1 MVSVYPT
8 LLGTYGDGGN
18 VMVCGTAPALHGI
31 EVDVINIEPGDA
43 VPESAELYVLGGGED
58 SAQTAAANAL
68 RADGSLK
75 RAAERRCG
83 AGCVRRVSAA
93 RRVLPRCEQRRH
105 PGLGILDIRTD
116 RLPKRAVGNWRR
128 TRRALDPDPH
138 GVREPCRCDPLA
150 ERLRPGHSSRGNRQW

>member
-1 MVSVYPT
+1 MNLTVVSVYPT

-18 VMVCGTAPALHGI
+18 VMALRHRARLHGI

-75 RAAERRCG
+75 RAAERG
-83 AGCVRRVSAA
+83 AAVLAVCAGYQLLGEYFPDANSAA
-93 RRVLPRCEQRRH
+93 TPAWASSISA
-105 PGLGILDIRTD
+105 PTD
-116 RLPKRAVGNWRR
+116 CRSALWGNWRR
-128 TRRALDPDPH
+128 TRRSP
-138 GVREPCRCDPLA
+138 
-150 ERLRPGHSSRGNRQW
+150 